1 MLLPLTLTMWLTLG
15 FWEESENL
23 DRELSLFVAGMW
35 ICLDSPS
42 SNEPYYY
49 NQVLLHLQAR
59 SLVQL

>member
-1 MLLPLTLTMWLTLG
+1 MWLTLG